1 VARAIWDAR
10 QMGKMARE
18 RRLSARGFE
27 LLLKALVARLLEAG
41 HSVEAATASEEA
53 AIGAYLD
60 GDRV

>member
-1 VARAIWDAR
+1 
-10 QMGKMARE
+10 MGKMARE